1 MASYSAAPIGGER
14 MLQRSAL
21 EGAKIL
27 IVEDETE
34 ISHLLQTAI
43 IEAGGHIVGPAA
55 EITEAL
61 HLIDTIHIDAA
72 IVDLIVQGTYC
83 DEVAERLSSRGIA
96 FAVTTG
102 IGADKFHP
110 ALLAAPAI
118 TKPFQGEYVGEVLR
132 KLVRQRR

>member
-1 MASYSAAPIGGER
+1 
-14 MLQRSAL
+14 MLQPRVL

-27 IVEDETE
+27 IVEDEVE

-43 IEAGGHIVGPAA
+43 FEGGGHIVGPAA
-55 EITEAL
+55 DVTEAL

-83 DEVAERLSSRGIA
+83 DEIAERLSSRGIA

-118 TKPFQGEYVGEVLR
+118 TKPFQGEYVREVLR
-132 KLVRQRR
+132 EFMRQRR